1 MRKAALEVT
10 FSSALISKLNILMFR
25 YEATISN
32 VSTLDDINDFVFTK
46 WGSKRNILHF
56 YCTTQ
61 TLDRVFGFCRAVKVF
76 FLKRAASPEKRKDM
90 DID

>member
-10 FSSALISKLNILMFR
+10 FSSALISKLNILVFP

-32 VSTLDDINDFVFTK
+32 VSISMISCLLSGV
-46 WGSKRNILHF
+46 SKRNILHF

-61 TLDRVFGFCRAVKVF
+61 TFDRVFGFCRAVKVF